1 MSRVKLTGAV
11 AAPACPSQNRN
22 TKARTTLVYRF
33 SKTYTFYP
41 CVSVSI
47 RGPKTKLRKLT
58 ERQRKQAIWPR
69 MDTDTHGCGV
79 PASSRSTGRRLEQ
92 NCMVLVKRYTTVG
105 EPPCGT
111 GRELRAVFHP
121 ELHVSLPVDE

>member
-1 MSRVKLTGAV
+1 MNLRLALSRRPEPGSTGCCGRERSRHRNAIVK
-11 AAPACPSQNRN
+11 
-22 TKARTTLVYRF
+22 LVYRF

-69 MDTDTHGCGV
+69 MDTDTHDAEC
-79 PASSRSTGRRLEQ
+79 RLP
-92 NCMVLVKRYTTVG
+92 RARPG
-105 EPPCGT
+105 EDWNKIVWLCFGET
-111 GRELRAVFHP
+111 LY
-121 ELHVSLPVDE
+121 